1 MVSSYHLKVTEGFMR
16 QFVIIVCGVFLT
28 GGHNKAA
35 KFLKMTRTGLHKPY
49 LNLNVNENSID
60 T

>member
-1 MVSSYHLKVTEGFMR
+1 MR